1 MKNSV
6 NMREKSRK
14 SCRTDYERYRFSKSE
29 WVRYLSVGALIGVLV
44 CWLCYCSVYAFPVV
58 IFITGLY
65 IRVKQKELLQK
76 RKETLLYHFKDFL
89 TSLHAALNAG
99 YSLENG
105 MGCALSDM
113 RQLYGE
119 EDVLTKELRTIVTG
133 LRLHRSIE
141 ELVTDLGVRSNLE
154 DIQLFADLLGI
165 AKRQGG
171 SVGKV
176 LRDTKEIICGKI
188 DTRQEISKLLAA
200 KDYERKIMSI
210 MPAAVIVYLRLT
222 FDGFIEQLYGNA
234 IGVFIMTGCLLAYA
248 GAYYLGK
255 RMLRVV

>member
-1 MKNSV
+1 MKNSADKGK
-6 NMREKSRK
+6 RGQE
-14 SCRTDYERYRFSKSE
+14 SCRTDYEVYRFSRLE
-29 WVRYLSVGALIGVLV
+29 WVRYLSAGGLIGALV
-44 CWLCYCSVYAFPVV
+44 CWLCYCSFYAFPVGV
-58 IFITGLY
+58 LIAVLY
-65 IRVKQKELLQK
+65 VRAKQKELLSR

-105 MGCALSDM
+105 LRCAMEDM
-113 RQLYGE
+113 RQLYGNK
-119 EDVLTKELRTIVTG
+119 DVLTKELRAMATG

-141 ELVTDLGVRSNLE
+141 ELFSDLGERSHLA
-154 DIQLFADLLGI
+154 DIQLFAELLSI

-176 LRDTKEIICGKI
+176 LQDTRQVICGKI
-188 DTRQEISKLLAA
+188 DTQQEISKVLAA

-234 IGVFIMTGCLLAYA
+234 VGVIIMTGCLLVYA

-255 RMLRVV
+255 RMLRIG